1 MSMTNPEHPDNKN
14 LKKFQKTSNN
24 NIINII
30 INHTEPGVCITP
42 EDGKRIIE
50 AYGMNIAPQISPAVA
65 RMIEDFIA
73 AGHTVDHVIDA
84 IERTGF
90 APRPSPQYLRAVLRN
105 YDQPRPETQP
115 TPWYRQQTNA
125 MSYWQRT
132 NPALQ
137 YEQHEYRDED
147 FDGDAF
153 MEEARRMREGKV

>member
-1 MSMTNPEHPDNKN
+1 MSMTNQGQPDNKN
-14 LKKFQKTSNN
+14 IKQFQRTSNN

-30 INHTEPGVCITP
+30 INHTEPGVSITA

-65 RMIEDFIA
+65 RMIEAFIA

-105 YDQPRPETQP
+105 YDQPRPAEQP
-115 TPWYRQQTNA
+115 TPWYRQQV
-125 MSYWQRT
+125 
-132 NPALQ
+132 NPALK
-137 YEQHEYRDED
+137 YEQREYRDED

-153 MEEARRMREGKV
+153 MKEVQIMSSDK

>member
-1 MSMTNPEHPDNKN
+1 MSMTNQVQRDNNNPKN
-14 LKKFQKTSNN
+14 NRPTNNN

-42 EDGKRIIE
+42 EDGNRIIE

-90 APRPSPQYLRAVLRN
+90 APRPSPQYLRAVMRN
-105 YDQPRPETQP
+105 YDKPRPASQP
-115 TPWYRQQTNA
+115 APWYRQQI
-125 MSYWQRT
+125 
-132 NPALQ
+132 NPALN
-137 YEQHEYRDED
+137 YEQRLYRDED

-153 MEEARRMREGKV
+153 MKEVK